1 MKLSYNIDNIDH
13 KVILCKNKEAYDI
26 KKQLKRILLSK
37 QVKELICSAV
47 QHYAETS
54 HTQVDDALAR
64 ALRAA
69 LFPPTNG

>member
-1 MKLSYNIDNIDH
+1 MF
-13 KVILCKNKEAYDI
+13 